1 MGFGR
6 LLRLGFV
13 AVPLVLFG
21 VLVAMLVTSRR
32 SHGHWRPNSP
42 GELLLRAE
50 VVPRR
55 PMAPPAKLHW
65 RRYPDHCL
73 GISGD
78 PSAEHGRLL
87 KLVDCANGTLLLV
100 EEAVYNELG
109 VGTG

>member
-1 MGFGR
+1 MAAEDEELLPSRPSFFRPSTLHQGLLFGR

-21 VLVAMLVTSRR
+21 VLVAMLVISRR

-73 GISGD
+73 GIS
-78 PSAEHGRLL
+78 
-87 KLVDCANGTLLLV
+87 
-100 EEAVYNELG
+100 
-109 VGTG
+109 